1 MAFINRSSLTAWSTM
16 IKSKTFSCYI
26 IGEANIT
33 LQCADILLAG
43 GHKLLGII
51 SPSNTIKKWCTA
63 NSIAYLENIK
73 EFEKNHMD
81 EEFDFLFSIVNSEI
95 IPQKILRLPRYYAI
109 NYHNSPLPKYA
120 GLYATSWAILN
131 GETQHGI
138 SWHIMNEVIDAGDIL
153 KQPTFP
159 INAQDTAFSL
169 NLKCYEQ
176 GIYSFHE
183 LVEELSSHTT
193 TLVKQNL
200 SYRSY
205 YGLKNKP
212 ANFGFISWEESSESI
227 DRLCRALTFGN
238 YTNQLEVPKI
248 MINKEIY
255 VVKSYE
261 KLNISSGVKPGTIV
275 NNSNGGLQVA
285 TGTTDILILE
295 LTDLEG
301 RTCSMEQL
309 GSLFKMTC
317 YSQLD
322 TIEPAFFEKL
332 TICPAKKPKIE
343 KFWVNEFLKCSQEKN
358 SFLSPLS
365 QLDKTS
371 CSLNDRKTVTHVPGE
386 LLAKLKKLCPEHW
399 QIKNILLTGLLI
411 YLYRLNNYSNLSI
424 AFINSQLSS
433 NDPDLNKLLS
443 DYIPLTTQFDSTM
456 TFTDALTFVSK
467 EQGKLY
473 ENSTYTR
480 DIFIRYPELHN
491 AFNHIDISITFI
503 TDSKAVAPCVGNKK
517 LNFCIAEDCSWF
529 YVNNKTNYRSHLESY
544 AFFENMN
551 EHLLTLLEDIVSN
564 PDKKIFE
571 LSIISKKEKNDLLVI
586 WNNTQCDYDYEKP
599 IHQYFEEQVSK
610 TPEEIAAVFD
620 DKSITYAELNRKA
633 NQLAHYLRSQG
644 VKQDDLVGIS
654 LSRSLEMVICILG
667 ILKSGGAYLP
677 LDPNYPDE
685 RISYMLMDSK
695 TNLLITDQEFINR
708 KPHGFNGKSI
718 EINSF
723 LNLKNLSSEN
733 LQAINKPSDLAY
745 IIYTSG
751 TTGKPKGVAIS
762 HRSICNHM
770 LWMKKEYAF
779 KNKDVFLQKTPF
791 SFDASVWE
799 FFMPLL
805 VGGKLV
811 VAPNDAHTS
820 PNQMIRLIRENKV
833 SVLQIVPSMLK
844 ELVSNEEF
852 GLCKSLTHVFCG
864 GEALLSE
871 TINAFF
877 KYNFSDTKLHN
888 LYGPTEVT
896 IDTTAYTCT
905 AGDAKGDVS
914 RIGKPIM
921 NTKVYVLDTKMQP
934 VPVGIMGE
942 LYISGDGLARGY
954 LNNPEFTIQKFL
966 PNPFSNNKNDRLYRT
981 GDLVK
986 WDSNGVLE
994 YHGRC
999 DNQVKI
1005 RGYRIEINEIESY
1018 LEKIPSIHQCIVK
1031 PEKNQDDSMSL
1042 SAYLVLEKNS
1052 QISAVDIRTIL
1063 KQNIPEYMIPARFYI
1078 VDKFFSTPSGK
1089 IDRKIL
1095 PIPSKRLRSGAN
1107 YAPPNNST
1115 EQLLHNIWCSVL
1127 KIDNL
1132 GIYDDFFELG
1142 GNSLSAMNIISR
1154 IREQFSLTLSVRT
1167 LFDFPTIS
1175 SLSKE
1180 IENIYHKKA
1189 DCIYNQ
1195 PSGNNIIPLRTE
1207 GEKTPLFLVHPIGG
1221 SVFWYKL
1228 LGQYF
1233 DKDRPLYGIQ
1243 DPGLDRNEL
1252 IFSNLEEMASAYV
1265 HSIQAI
1271 QPSGPYILGGASFG
1285 CTVAIEMA
1293 KQLEEKGE
1301 TVISIISLD
1310 GWAFYPSLQNNELYF
1325 QEVMKEQNSR
1335 ILKKYIENN
1344 VSNSEFLLELQWH
1357 RENMLTQ
1364 YKMPIIKPKFILFKA
1379 KKLTEMF
1386 QYNASLNWWENY
1398 TSQPIELHLT
1408 PGDHESMFYEP
1419 NIKILATKLNDS
1431 LNEQDIKHYQ
1441 FNDTL
1446 KESFIDQL

>member
-1 MAFINRSSLTAWSTM
+1 MVKI
-16 IKSKTFSCYI
+16 KTFSCYI

-43 GHKLLGII
+43 GHKLLGMI
-51 SPSNTIKKWCTA
+51 SPSEKVKKWCLA
-63 NSIAYLENIK
+63 NSISYLENIK

-153 KQPTFP
+153 KQPIFP
-159 INAQDTAFSL
+159 IDDLDTAFSL

-176 GIYSFHE
+176 GIYSFRE
-183 LVEELSSHTT
+183 LVEELATNAIT
-193 TLVKQNL
+193 PVKQDL
-200 SYRSY
+200 SCRSY
-205 YGLKNKP
+205 YGLKDKP
-212 ANFGFISWEESSESI
+212 PNFGFISWDQSSESI

-238 YTNQLEVPKI
+238 YINQLEVPKI
-248 MINKEIY
+248 LINNNIY
-255 VVKSYE
+255 IIESYE
-261 KLNISSGVKPGTIV
+261 KLNTSSGLKPGTV
-275 NNSNGGLQVA
+275 VSNSNRCLQVA
-285 TGTTDILILE
+285 TSTSDIVILE

-301 RTCSMEQL
+301 RKYSMEHL
-309 GSLFKMTC
+309 ISLFKITPN
-317 YSQLD
+317 SQLD
-322 TIEPAFFEKL
+322 TIEPLFLEKL
-332 TICPAKKPKIE
+332 SICSAKNPKTE
-343 KFWVNEFLKCSQEKN
+343 KFWVNEFLKCAQEKN

-365 QLDKTS
+365 QLDAIENSFDK
-371 CSLNDRKTVTHVPGE
+371 RKPATQVPCE
-386 LLAKLKKLCPEHW
+386 LLAKLKKLSNKHGSL
-399 QIKNILLTGLLI
+399 KNILLTAFLI
-411 YLYRLNNYSNLSI
+411 YLYRLNNCNNLSI
-424 AFINSQLSS
+424 ELVDSQLS
-433 NDPDLNKLLS
+433 NHDPVLNNLLS
-443 DYIPLTTQFDSTM
+443 NYVPLTAQFDNTM
-456 TFTDALTFVSK
+456 TFMEALTFVSK
-467 EQGKLY
+467 E
-473 ENSTYTR
+473 ENKFCENKTYTK
-480 DIFIRYPELHN
+480 DIFLRYPELNN
-491 AFNHIDISITFI
+491 AFSHIEVSITF
-503 TDSKAVAPCVGNKK
+503 TDSKETISCIGDKK
-517 LNFCIAEDCSWF
+517 LNFCISEDCSWF
-529 YVNNKTNYRSHLESY
+529 YVDNKTNYRSHSESY
-544 AFFENMN
+544 VFFENMN
-551 EHLLTLLEDIVSN
+551 EHLLTLLDDIVSY
-564 PDKKIFE
+564 PDKKIFA
-571 LSIISKKEKNDLLVI
+571 LSIISKKEQNDLLVV
-586 WNNTQCDYDYEKP
+586 WNNTYCSYDYEKP

-610 TPEEIAAVFD
+610 TPDEIAALFEG
-620 DKSITYAELNRKA
+620 KSITYEELNRKA

-644 VKQDDLVGIS
+644 VKQDHLVGIA
-654 LSRSLEMVICILG
+654 LKRGLEMVIGILG

-685 RISYMLMDSK
+685 RISYMLKDSK
-695 TNLLITDQEFINR
+695 TNLLITDQEFIKK
-708 KPHGFNGKSI
+708 KPHGFTGKSI

-723 LNLKNLSSEN
+723 LNLNNLSSEN
-733 LQAINKPSDLAY
+733 LQAINNPSDLAY

-779 KNKDVFLQKTPF
+779 KDKDVFLQKTPF

-811 VAPNDAHTS
+811 IAPNDAHTS

-852 GLCKSLTHVFCG
+852 GFCKSLKHVFCG
-864 GEALLSE
+864 GEALFPE

-877 KYNFSDTKLHN
+877 KHNFSDAKLHN

-896 IDTTAYTCT
+896 IDATAFTCT
-905 AGDAKGDVS
+905 ARDAKGDVS

-921 NTKVYVLDTKMQP
+921 NTKVYVLDTNMQP
-934 VPVGIMGE
+934 VPAGIMGE

-954 LNNPEFTIQKFL
+954 LNNPEFTKQKFL
-966 PNPFSNNKNDRLYRT
+966 SNPFSNNKNDRLYKT

-986 WDSNGVLE
+986 WDSNGILE

-999 DNQVKI
+999 DNQIKI

-1031 PEKNQDDSMSL
+1031 PEKNQDESMSL

-1095 PIPSKRLRSGAN
+1095 PIPSKRLRSGN
-1107 YAPPNNST
+1107 HYAPPNNST
-1115 EQLLHNIWCSVL
+1115 EQVLQNIWCSVL

-1142 GNSLSAMNIISR
+1142 GNSLSAMNIISH
-1154 IREQFSLTLSVRT
+1154 IQEQFSLTLSIRT

-1175 SLSKE
+1175 SLAKE
-1180 IENIYHKKA
+1180 IENTCQQKT

-1195 PSGNNIIPLRTE
+1195 SSENNIIPLKTE

-1265 HSIQAI
+1265 NSIQAI
-1271 QPSGPYILGGASFG
+1271 QPNGPYLLGGASFG

-1301 TVISIISLD
+1301 IVISIISLD

-1344 VSNSEFLLELQWH
+1344 VSNSKFLLELQWH

-1364 YKMPIIKPKFILFKA
+1364 YKMPIIKSKFILFKA

-1419 NIKILATKLNDS
+1419 NIKVLADKLNDS
-1431 LNEQDIKHYQ
+1431 LSEKDIKPYQ
-1441 FNDTL
+1441 FNNTL
-1446 KESFIDQL
+1446 NDSLIDQL